1 MLTVLQQ
8 IVAQRI
14 RDVRAE
20 RRAVPDQ
27 TLQAMLDD
35 RGPHRSFA
43 RALEGNPPAVVAEVK
58 HASPSAGTID
68 RARSAAEVALAYQR
82 GGAAAVSVVVEPRW
96 FGGRYADLASVRAS
110 VSLPV
115 LCKDFIIDDFLLWKA
130 AAFGA
135 DAVLLIAAV
144 LDDGRLREF
153 IALSRSLSLEP
164 VIEVHTVQETE
175 RAIAAGAKVIGIN
188 NRDLASLTVDTEV
201 ALRLAKLVPKE
212 CIALAESGYAHPSQL
227 GLAMEGGINA
237 FLIGESLMRQ
247 PDPEASLRAMREVP
261 VWSK

>member
-8 IVAQRI
+8 IVAQRV

-35 RGPHRSFA
+35 RGPHRDFA
-43 RALEGNPPAVVAEVK
+43 PALQGQPPAIVAEIK
-58 HASPSAGTID
+58 HASPSAGSID
-68 RARSAAEVALAYQR
+68 HERSASQIATAYER

-96 FGGRYADLASVRAS
+96 FGGRYADIASVRAN
-110 VSLPV
+110 VSLPI
-115 LCKDFIIDDFLLWKA
+115 LCKDFVVDDFQVWKA

-144 LDDGRLREF
+144 LGDRRLREC
-153 IALSRSLSLEP
+153 IALGQALSLEP
-164 VIEVHTVQETE
+164 VVEVHCAQELQ
-175 RAIAAGAKVIGIN
+175 RAIAAGAKIIGIN
-188 NRDLASLTVDTEV
+188 NRDLSSFAVDTGV
-201 ALRLAKLVPKE
+201 AVRLARHVP
-212 CIALAESGYAHPSQL
+212 IDRVMLAESGYSRSSQL
-227 GLAMEGGINA
+227 CVAMEAGINA

-247 PDPEASLRAMREVP
+247 PRPEVSLREMREVH